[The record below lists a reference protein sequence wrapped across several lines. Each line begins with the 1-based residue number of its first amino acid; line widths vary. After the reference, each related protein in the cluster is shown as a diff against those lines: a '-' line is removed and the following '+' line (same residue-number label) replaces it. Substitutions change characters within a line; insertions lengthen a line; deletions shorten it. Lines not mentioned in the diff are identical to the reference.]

1 MISYIITNKPYLCEA
16 QIEVGSQVVVV
27 DSPEVD
33 SPEVDSQ
40 VVVDSPEVDSQVVE
54 VDSPE
59 VDSQVVEVD
68 KPVGILVAQEVDS
81 QVVVVDTLVV
91 QEDSQAVEEG
101 KQVAEV
107 EYLGSNNETWQIKP
121 FPSVLAFGS
130 QQCMLY
136 FNVKLI
142 LISRI

>member
-1 MISYIITNKPYLCEA
+1 MSSYIITNKPYLCEA
-16 QIEVGSQVVVV
+16 QIEVGNQVV
-27 DSPEVD
+27 VD

-40 VVVDSPEVDSQVVE
+40 VVVDSPEVDSQVVV
-54 VDSPE
+54 VDTHSPE

-68 KPVGILVAQEVDS
+68 KPVGILVVQEVDS

-121 FPSVLAFGS
+121 FPSV
-130 QQCMLY
+130 CWP
-136 FNVKLI
+136 
-142 LISRI
+142 

>member
-1 MISYIITNKPYLCEA
+1 M
-16 QIEVGSQVVVV
+16 
-27 DSPEVD
+27 
-33 SPEVDSQ
+33 VDSQ
-40 VVVDSPEVDSQVVE
+40 VVVDSPEVDSQVVV

-68 KPVGILVAQEVDS
+68 KQVGILVAQEVDSQIVVVDTLVVQEDS

-121 FPSVLAFGS
+121 FPSVLALGS
-130 QQCMLY
+130 QQSMLY

-142 LISRI
+142 LISKI